1 MSSKP
6 QHVVMTFPDP
16 LSSPGGGPIGCLSIA
31 RALHD
36 LGVDVTLVP
45 VSRTSDLHVDD
56 LPISIRS
63 SLPSR
68 VHYLLDGLGIL
79 KSVRSTCAARTTAA
93 VLSWSHEGAF
103 LPGFLRRRGISFGM
117 IAAFP
122 DYRLFKR
129 RRTELRWVKGLAD
142 HWFRKRPLQRAD
154 VVFALSTFTAG
165 QLTEVMGVDPR
176 CIRKTYWGV
185 PPLFLE
191 IPRRRRPTVSRILF
205 FGAFTEGKGVTD
217 LLGALAQV
225 REQGETAWELR
236 MAGWGDEDGLRQ
248 AASELGIIEQ
258 VKFLGRL
265 SHEELLPVLEWAD
278 LAILPSRAESFGLA
292 IAEAQ
297 AAGLPVVSCRTGAV
311 PEIVEDGL
319 TGWLVEPGDSQAI
332 ASALLAAMR
341 GPKQAF
347 DMGMAG
353 RERVANRF
361 TWRATAEAMAE
372 GLLEPAPPPI
382 AA

>member
-16 LSSPGGGPIGCLSIA
+16 LSTPGGGPIGCLSIA
-31 RALHD
+31 RALHE
-36 LGVDVTLVP
+36 LGIDVTLIP
-45 VSRTSDLHVDD
+45 VSRTSDLQVGD

-79 KSVRSTCAARTTAA
+79 KSVRSTCEARTTAA

-122 DYRLFKR
+122 DYRVFQSR
-129 RRTELRWVKGLAD
+129 RAGWRLVKGQAD
-142 HWFRKRPLQRAD
+142 RWFRKRPLQKAD
-154 VVFALSTFTAG
+154 VVFALSAFTVG
-165 QLTEVMGVDPR
+165 QLTELMAVDSER
-176 CIRKTYWGV
+176 IRRTYWGV
-185 PPLFLE
+185 PPAFLE
-191 IPRRRRPTVSRILF
+191 IPRSRRSEISRF
-205 FGAFTEGKGVTD
+205 VYFGALTESKGVGD
-217 LLGALAQV
+217 LLDALARV